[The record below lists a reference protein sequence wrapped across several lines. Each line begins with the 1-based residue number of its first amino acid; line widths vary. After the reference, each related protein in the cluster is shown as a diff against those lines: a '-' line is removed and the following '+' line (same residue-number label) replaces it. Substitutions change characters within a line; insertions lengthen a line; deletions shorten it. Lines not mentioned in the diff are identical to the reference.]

1 MDSVHT
7 AVYCVYTSVYSKFLI
22 PLLFQYRESKA
33 VKQEDTAGVKTL
45 LLKFTRDI
53 VAGMKYLSCKG
64 FIHRDLAARNIL
76 ISEGLTAK
84 VTETNSVEFTACIHI
99 NSYDT

>member
-1 MDSVHT
+1 M
-7 AVYCVYTSVYSKFLI
+7 
-22 PLLFQYRESKA
+22 
-33 VKQEDTAGVKTL
+33 KTL

-76 ISEGLTAK
+76 ISEGLTAR
-84 VTETNSVEFTACIHI
+84 VTE
-99 NSYDT
+99 